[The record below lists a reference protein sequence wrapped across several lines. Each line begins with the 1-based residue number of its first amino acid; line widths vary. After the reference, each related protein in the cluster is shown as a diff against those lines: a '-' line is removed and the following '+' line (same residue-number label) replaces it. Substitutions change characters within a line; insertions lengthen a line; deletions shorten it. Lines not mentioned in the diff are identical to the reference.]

1 LIDGIHRRGVTLEPG
16 QVDAGEHDIIE
27 RAADPGQNPQQSV
40 KGAMTTGQ
48 R

>member
-1 LIDGIHRRGVTLEPG
+1 LIDGIRRHVVTLEPG

-27 RAADPGQNPQQSV
+27 RVADPGQNPPQSV

-48 R
+48 Q